1 MSNGYP
7 VPRQLTKL
15 ELVDIHLLVK
25 TTHPHLGIP
34 PLYQSEPKCSPKSQ
48 Q

>member
-7 VPRQLTKL
+7 MPRQLTKL

-25 TTHPHLGIP
+25 STHPRLGIP
-34 PLYQSEPKCSPKSQ
+34 PLKQEPKCSPKSQ